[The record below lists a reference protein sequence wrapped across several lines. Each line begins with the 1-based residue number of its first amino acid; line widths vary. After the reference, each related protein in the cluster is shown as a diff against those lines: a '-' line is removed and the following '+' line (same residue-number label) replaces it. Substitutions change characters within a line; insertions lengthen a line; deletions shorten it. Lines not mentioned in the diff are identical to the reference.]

1 VLVSKDREKRDE
13 MMRELIKSLEK
24 IHRMMSPSAVGHL
37 VSSWIANAADVEEVK
52 ERRWVKGLV
61 KIKT

>member
-1 VLVSKDREKRDE
+1 

-24 IHRMMSPSAVGHL
+24 IHRMMSPSVVGHL
-37 VSSWIANAADVEEVK
+37 VSNRIANAADVEVVK
-52 ERRWVKGLV
+52 ERRWVKGLM